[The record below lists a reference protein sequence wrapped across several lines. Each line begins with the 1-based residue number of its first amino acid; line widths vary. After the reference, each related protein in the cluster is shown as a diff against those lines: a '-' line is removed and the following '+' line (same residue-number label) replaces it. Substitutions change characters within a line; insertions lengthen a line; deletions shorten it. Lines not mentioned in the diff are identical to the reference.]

1 MNSMGTLDFPYV
13 PQMES
18 EKIINF
24 SFYTLQV
31 VRNRNAIGIRF
42 GINFFLD
49 VRKHHGA
56 HSSDG

>member
-31 VRNRNAIGIRF
+31 VRNRNAIGISF
-42 GINFFLD
+42 GISFFID
-49 VRKHHGA
+49 ASKPYT
-56 HSSDG
+56 SP

>member
-1 MNSMGTLDFPYV
+1 MGTLDFPYV

-31 VRNRNAIGIRF
+31 VRNRNAIGISF
-42 GINFFLD
+42 GISFFID
-49 VRKHHGA
+49 ASKPYT
-56 HSSDG
+56 SP